1 MKSSIIIPQN
11 IQVQLFEKKNW
22 DFISSA
28 KKTIHY
34 AAQVTGVSPSAI
46 AGALLEENYSAGDFL
61 SSFLD
66 EMTRMGVYENEK
78 DLEQRKNLIRDA

>member
-46 AGALLEENYSAGDFL
+46 AGL
-61 SSFLD
+61 
-66 EMTRMGVYENEK
+66 
-78 DLEQRKNLIRDA
+78 